1 MNVLCALG
9 CRENSGSGGLHMLQV
24 LKKYHREKNCNL
36 PASDYFKAKKRS
48 RCSIKILQEILRVT
62 EEATSEEI
70 TVRD

>member
-48 RCSIKILQEILRVT
+48 EVFHKDTARNLESDRGGNI
-62 EEATSEEI
+62 
-70 TVRD
+70 